1 MNKYS
6 CIIIDDEWHAIE
18 LLKLLINML
27 NSNLEIINTYT
38 SWSKAVE
45 GLRSIECDILFL
57 DISIE
62 GKNGMD
68 LLKLVPDLQSEVI
81 FTTAYSDYAI
91 NAIKLSP
98 CGYLLKPI
106 DEIELGI
113 TIDKAI
119 SRLQQKRLAKQQ
131 AAPVVEKVGIYNN
144 KGIDYVD
151 VKDIIY
157 FESINQYTKVVTL
170 ETEFI
175 SSYHLGK
182 FNNITDNYPFY
193 KVHRSYVIN
202 LNYILRYE
210 TTGIVILSN
219 KKEIPVSRNL
229 RNDFLKIFDAA
240 H

>member
-18 LLKLLINML
+18 LLKLLVNML